1 MPPQKKGNAE
11 EEMREHYKCL
21 PRERERER
29 GSGTVGNRDEQVSRF
44 YFLTEPIVHF
54 SRLS

>member
-44 YFLTEPIVHF
+44 YSLTEPIVHF